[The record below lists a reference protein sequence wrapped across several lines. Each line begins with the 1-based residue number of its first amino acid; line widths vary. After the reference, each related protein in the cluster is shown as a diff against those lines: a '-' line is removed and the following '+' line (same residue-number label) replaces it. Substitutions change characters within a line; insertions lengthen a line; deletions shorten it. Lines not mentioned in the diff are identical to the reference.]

1 MPHPDARHAPADPF
15 DSRVLLYGLHDR
27 QIERVVEW
35 YTSRE
40 AAERELAVILA
51 DEPEWV
57 ELLEVVR
64 VDFDG
69 AGVRVERA

>member
-1 MPHPDARHAPADPF
+1 
-15 DSRVLLYGLHDR
+15 V
-27 QIERVVEW
+27 ERVVEW

-40 AAERELAVILA
+40 AAEHELATILN
-51 DEPEWV
+51 DEPEWEA
-57 ELLEVVR
+57 ELEIVR

>member
-1 MPHPDARHAPADPF
+1 
-15 DSRVLLYGLHDR
+15 VLLYGLHDR
-27 QIERVVEW
+27 QIARVVEW

-40 AAERELAVILA
+40 AAERELAVILS

-57 ELLEVVR
+57 EKLEIVR
-64 VDFDG
+64 VDFGG

>member
-1 MPHPDARHAPADPF
+1 
-15 DSRVLLYGLHDR
+15 VLLYGLHDR

-40 AAERELAVILA
+40 AAERELAIILN

-57 ELLEVVR
+57 ELLEI
-64 VDFDG
+64 
-69 AGVRVERA
+69 VRVEVGGATFQVESHPGGVR